1 MTYVGIDVSKATFVV
16 AYSSAKGSETK
27 TFKNTVKGIR
37 EFIQT
42 ISPKENH
49 CVLEATGNYSML
61 LVYLLSKA
69 GFVVSMEKQSSE
81 DKELCTC
88 HALSCQD

>member
-1 MTYVGIDVSKATFVV
+1 MTMTYVGIDVSKATFVV
-16 AYSSAKGSETK
+16 AYSSAKSSETK
-27 TFKNTVKGIR
+27 TFKNTTKGIR
-37 EFIQT
+37 EFIRT

-69 GFVVSMEKQSSE
+69 GVTVSIFYNIKFN
-81 DKELCTC
+81 TF
-88 HALSCQD
+88 

>member
-69 GFVVSMEKQSSE
+69 GFCCQYGESSE